1 MELNFKEIDE
11 NNLDNNNN
19 KKVTFNNYNTY
30 WDPKPEYEKITPI
43 KKGISYDEIL
53 NSMNMV
59 LVNGR
64 LHFIPSSKI
73 NQNKN
78 QNSTQ
83 KLNPNQKLNQKLKPN
98 QNQNQNPNQNQN
110 QNSYIYDKYF
120 KNYKQQEQFQE
131 TPTEPL
137 TPEEIK
143 KNIIINRLKQIQ
155 ERKRIKQIKSK
166 KLLFDTSNINI
177 SHQVNNPP
185 PDLNKL
191 FRFSYR

>member
-1 MELNFKEIDE
+1 MELNFQEIDE

-73 NQNKN
+73 NQN
-78 QNSTQ
+78 QNLTQNRNLTQNQ
-83 KLNPNQKLNQKLKPN
+83 KLNP
-98 QNQNQNPNQNQN
+98 NPNQNQN

-155 ERKRIKQIKSK
+155 ERKRIEQIKSK